1 VRKLSGSRS
10 CGDARAFS
18 NLSWNTIFKVPRRVA
33 KVAVYRKALFRD
45 RNQTIKRTLFTFER
59 RPDTLPGVFHSVNRR
74 EFRLNAQNGPNLVL
88 SNRTI
93 LTLSCRHPLLREM
106 AKDWNSDVRASAV
119 KGLAS
124 FSKEEALPLLRER
137 ALARDDE
144 VAAEAVRGLASR
156 YSREELEVILN
167 GHDQEL
173 CAGALAALDELLY
186 MPEWLKARDRL
197 KYRYL
202 LQLEEGQ

>member
-1 VRKLSGSRS
+1 
-10 CGDARAFS
+10 
-18 NLSWNTIFKVPRRVA
+18 
-33 KVAVYRKALFRD
+33 
-45 RNQTIKRTLFTFER
+45 
-59 RPDTLPGVFHSVNRR
+59 
-74 EFRLNAQNGPNLVL
+74 
-88 SNRTI
+88 
-93 LTLSCRHPLLREM
+93 M